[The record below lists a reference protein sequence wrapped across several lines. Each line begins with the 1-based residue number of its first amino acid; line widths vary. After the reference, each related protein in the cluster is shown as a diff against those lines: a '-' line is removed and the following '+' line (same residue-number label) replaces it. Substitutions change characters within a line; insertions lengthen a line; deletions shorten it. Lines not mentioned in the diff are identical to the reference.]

1 MYHAG
6 EKEGDRGAG
15 EVGIEMHPSP
25 LRSTSTENICGS
37 AAISIQVFMHVVM
50 LEYTVHTHSLARNN

>member
-1 MYHAG
+1 
-6 EKEGDRGAG
+6 
-15 EVGIEMHPSP
+15 MHPSP

-37 AAISIQVFMHVVM
+37 ATISIQVFMHVVM